1 MAWRWQFEPATGGFM
16 LSTFALDARFA
27 ARMLWKDRRFT
38 LVALVALT
46 LGIGATTAIYTVVD
60 AVLLRPLPLPRAGE
74 LVDIRSVGRMGAG
87 ASSYPDFADFR
98 ARSHTLADAAAYYST
113 QAVLTGHDDP

>member
-1 MAWRWQFEPATGGFM
+1 M
-16 LSTFALDARFA
+16 STLVSDLRYG

-60 AVLLRPLPLPRAGE
+60 AVLLRPLPFPRAGE
-74 LVDIRSVGRMGAG
+74 LVDIQSVGRSGAG
-87 ASSYPDFADFR
+87 VSSYPDFVDFR
-98 ARSHTLADAAAYYST
+98 ARSRTLADAAAYTGT
-113 QAVLTGHDDP
+113 QAVLTGHDNPTNLDALSVTPSF